1 MLDNHILINILR
13 KRLKKEIN
21 SETEIVS
28 ILDKIGAKVGA
39 VRNNETNYDKVYTT
53 IIKDL
58 REGYLGKITF
68 DNISC

>member
-1 MLDNHILINILR
+1 MLKEYPDNIKQRYNLSS
-13 KRLKKEIN
+13 EIN

-28 ILDKIGAKVGA
+28 VLDKIGAKIGA
-39 VRNNETNYDKVYTT
+39 IRNNKTDYDKVYAT